1 MKHIK
6 EMLGELTD
14 AELQDTKCFIESVLN
29 ERSNVKVTDKVYKL
43 ANVIQQIV
51 DLNYTLRASSTT
63 NATCPTYFLEDK
75 NGTEQYRIIPDYPN
89 YRECGEFG
97 MIINK
102 WNSKKGIWE
111 DITNGCLY
119 KVIQCGE
126 I

>member
-1 MKHIK
+1 MKDIK

-14 AELQDTKCFIESVLN
+14 AELQDAKCFIESTLKV
-29 ERSNVKVTDKVYKL
+29 RSDVNVTEKVHKL

-51 DLNYTLRASSTT
+51 DLNYTLRVSSTT
-63 NATCPTYFLEDK
+63 NAACPTYFLEDK

-89 YRECGEFG
+89 YHECGEFG

-119 KVIQCGE
+119 KVIQV
-126 I
+126 